1 MLDIDVSELSHVRR
15 AIRIA
20 AGVPGSRPGP
30 AQALTPA
37 RASRIQLGPEAAFR
51 EMSGSSSSRNL
62 MVAQQIEEQKSSY
75 LHATMHRPPTNLPAS
90 QAAAQDQHKHR
101 HLHALRAV
109 SSAQK
114 QQFGK

>member
-1 MLDIDVSELSHVRR
+1 M
-15 AIRIA
+15 
-20 AGVPGSRPGP
+20 SR
-30 AQALTPA
+30 
-37 RASRIQLGPEAAFR
+37 
-51 EMSGSSSSRNL
+51 SSCSRNV
-62 MVAQQIEEQKSSY
+62 MVAQQIKEQKSSH